1 MARVAGPNGE
11 TEIMNAPVAEAPK
24 QGTKMAPMQVFVRGR
39 IDASRTH
46 EKTRYTRIVTPAPDP
61 YSRPQ
66 TVEIRSKSQLG
77 AKGEEVTVLAQL
89 GGFTRK
95 PFRSTDKESG
105 EITLVT
111 PVDLTLDAI
120 EG

>member
-1 MARVAGPNGE
+1 MSTAAA
-11 TEIMNAPVAEAPK
+11 APAD
-24 QGTKMAPMQVFVRGR
+24 GKMKVMQVMIRGR

-120 EG
+120 EA

>member
-1 MARVAGPNGE
+1 MSTAAA
-11 TEIMNAPVAEAPK
+11 APAD
-24 QGTKMAPMQVFVRGR
+24 GKMKVMQVMIRGR

-95 PFRSTDKESG
+95 AFRSTDKDTG
-105 EITLVT
+105 EVTMVT
-111 PVDLTLDAI
+111 PVDMTLDAI

>member
-1 MARVAGPNGE
+1 MSTAAA
-11 TEIMNAPVAEAPK
+11 APAD
-24 QGTKMAPMQVFVRGR
+24 GKMKVMQVMIRGR

-105 EITLVT
+105 EVTLVT

-120 EG
+120 EA

>member
-1 MARVAGPNGE
+1 MTTPATTSGAKVPF
-11 TEIMNAPVAEAPK
+11 
-24 QGTKMAPMQVFVRGR
+24 MQVQIRGR

-46 EKTRYTRIVTPAPDP
+46 EKTRYTRIVTPAPDL

-66 TVEIRSKSQLG
+66 TVEIRSKGQLG
-77 AKGEEVTVLAQL
+77 SKGEEVTVMAQL

-95 PFRSTDKESG
+95 AFRSTDKETG
-105 EITLVT
+105 EQTMVT